1 MADSTRVGTTTPGGQ
16 LLSGP
21 IPIPSHLKLP
31 AERQRFFKRV
41 RRVYRSRK
49 ALKGVTQ
56 WILDWGLPM
65 AAGLVLL
72 YVFAARAESPSAV
85 YRTFT
90 LMDAPKHV
98 LLWVASWLGWLLVPA
113 IIGGFAGH
121 VIAERINR
129 VKSISTSAL
138 FRKRRLRQRLRLP
151 GLIDDL
157 RPYFHGTYAEQSFVD
172 AWVRIAHRNDWL
184 RAQDH
189 WEVFIR
195 DTMSTQQYAH
205 LDRHEC
211 LRQTQNTTKM
221 TLLVTA
227 QLTGA
232 CIVCERRR

>member
-1 MADSTRVGTTTPGGQ
+1 M
-16 LLSGP
+16 
-21 IPIPSHLKLP
+21 
-31 AERQRFFKRV
+31 
-41 RRVYRSRK
+41 RRIWRSRK

-65 AAGLVLL
+65 VACLIVL
-72 YVFAARAESPSAV
+72 YVYAVRAESPSAV
-85 YRTFT
+85 YRVFT
-90 LMDAPKHV
+90 LIDAPKHV
-98 LLWVASWLGWLLVPA
+98 LLWVASLIGWLLVPA

-121 VIAERINR
+121 VIAERISR
-129 VKSISTSAL
+129 VKAISTSTL
-138 FRKRRLRQRLRLP
+138 FQQRRLRQRLRLP

-157 RPYFHGTYAEQSFVD
+157 RSYFHGSLAQQGFVD
-172 AWVRIAHRNDWL
+172 AWVRVAHRNDWT

-189 WEVFIR
+189 WEVVIR

-211 LRQTQNTTKM
+211 LRQAQNTSRM

-227 QLTGA
+227 RTAGT